1 MFKIVQKELTFII
14 FPNQL
19 LIFIL
24 FIKKISSNKINQNI
38 MNILTMDITIP
49 EITGI

>member
-1 MFKIVQKELTFII
+1 MFNIVQKKITFII
-14 FPNQL
+14 FPNQRL
-19 LIFIL
+19 TFKL